1 MNTTGKRYPSEVK
14 ERAVRMLMEH
24 QDEYESQ
31 WAAIMSISEK
41 LGVGHET
48 LRRWARQSETDHG
61 LRPGL
66 TTAEHER
73 LRELEKENKELR
85 RANEILK
92 AAAAFFGAEFDR
104 QHKR

>member
-1 MNTTGKRYPSEVK
+1 
-14 ERAVRMLMEH
+14 MLMEH
-24 QDEYESQ
+24 HDGYDSQ

-48 LRRWARQSETDHG
+48 LRRWARRAETDHG
-61 LRPGL
+61 VRPGL
-66 TTAEHER
+66 TTAERER